1 MIETVGPN
9 KWKTANMT
17 IDLEA
22 PDTLMLRT
30 AGVVDKQDMLDLM
43 VVLEGNIRA
52 WPHVFMMVDQTRQEG
67 ITAEARKIV
76 PEVGLW
82 IPYRGTVLF
91 GGSFAV
97 RAIGQMLMKLINLV
111 RAIDNPTV
119 FVKDEK
125 EARTWL
131 EKRRRE
137 ITEAKG

>member
-9 KWKTANMT
+9 KWKSANMT

-22 PDTLMLRT
+22 PDLLVIRT
-30 AGVVDKQDMLDLM
+30 IGVIDKQDMTDLM
-43 VVLEGNIRA
+43 VVLDAQIRA
-52 WPHVFMMVDQTRQEG
+52 WPHVFMMVDQSKQESM
-67 ITAEARKIV
+67 TAEARKV
-76 PEVGLW
+76 APEMGPW

-97 RAIGQMLMKLINLV
+97 RALGQMLMKLINLM
-111 RAIDNPTV
+111 RSMDNPTV

-125 EARTWL
+125 EARAWV
-131 EKRRRE
+131 EKRRHQ